1 MPSLINADNGV
12 VSGSVGLK
20 YSTDNTGT
28 LALQTNG
35 NTAMTVDSSQNILI
49 ARTSPA
55 WANTRFSVDQQTNP
69 AGLLSWYNGYPEAYA
84 TGNSPSAKFPY
95 APSGTQEVKNANSS
109 ASTVAGYLT
118 DFIAY
123 NGSTATTAYM
133 GVSAGNT
140 YAANMVFGQRTGV
153 QSWRETMRIDTD
165 GRVTMPYQPTFTA
178 SLTNGNTGTS
188 GTIVYNS
195 ANINVGGHYNT
206 TNGRF
211 TAPVAG
217 VYMFFITGISLNTTN
232 VESSIQVNG
241 SGIYINA
248 RGGSNVNS
256 TAAGYC
262 GAIFINLNVN
272 DYVTVKIE
280 GGYAQYGFGNYTT
293 FSGRLM
299 N

>member
-35 NTAMTVDSSQNILI
+35 NTAMTVDSSQNIMI

-133 GVSAGNT
+133 GVSAGTT

-165 GRVTMPYQPTFTA
+165 GRVTMPLQPAFHA
-178 SLTNGNTGTS
+178 VANGTGALTGTIARFPNALVNIS
-188 GTIVYNS
+188 GS
-195 ANINVGGHYNT
+195 YNT
-206 TNGRF
+206 STMRF
-211 TAPVAG
+211 TAPIAG
-217 VYMFFITGISLNTTN
+217 TYYFYAAIMADTGTGRMTWQFFR
-232 VESSIQVNG
+232 NG
-241 SGIYINA
+241 SGIGYNQ
-248 RGGSNVNS
+248 GGGDS
-256 TAAGYC
+256 TNYGTWPGAMTITLAAGDY
-262 GAIFINLNVN
+262 IQVNVGSGTPYN
-272 DYVTVKIE
+272 SNQE
-280 GGYAQYGFGNYTT
+280 QSFGGYLLG
-293 FSGRLM
+293 
-299 N
+299 